1 LRGALKLI
9 LINSS
14 PKNALKIFQPFLPI
28 FVPVGIGCLIATLEQ
43 RGIPAKIVDEQIED
57 HVLELIDSHV
67 KTMEPPYIFGFSVL
81 TAAFKSSIVIS
92 KKLKEL
98 YPDSIILFG
107 GVHPTAMPEEVL
119 SFDHIDYVLKGEAES
134 SLVEFYKCIKNGKD
148 VRHIENLCYRDDN
161 RIVENER
168 VFLPEGMDLER
179 YPFFPYHLF
188 DPHRYDLGFVISSR
202 GCPYQCIFCSNR
214 ITTGRKFRFRKP
226 EAVVEEIDLLCHK
239 YNKRYVLFLDD
250 NFLVDKRR
258 IYGLM
263 EEIRKKGLD
272 NKMTF
277 NFQARGDNADS
288 ELLKEMFKTGFRSI
302 FFGLETASEEI
313 MKAIKKGET
322 VAQCVEAVRM
332 AKQIGFHV
340 SATFIYGLPGETHRD
355 RMDCVRLSRELRL
368 DMIRYNNSTPYPGT
382 ELYEIAKKE
391 NRLHI
396 QGLYENF
403 VSVSTFIENPLKAIP
418 FSYVPK
424 GNTEEEIRRD
434 ILFSYFSFYLD
445 IEKLKRIFTRPEQGV
460 GWFNPGERLKEFVYK
475 TPPLIFLGFMLCIK
489 FLQLFYYSVVK
500 KETAISLG
508 FFLRVF
514 EGLFF
519 GKKIEKQKD

>member
-1 LRGALKLI
+1 LI

-28 FVPVGIGCLIATLEQ
+28 FVPVGIGCLMGTLQQ
-43 RGIPAKIVDEQIED
+43 RGIQAKIVDEQIED
-57 HVLELIDSHV
+57 HVLDLINSHV
-67 KTMEPPYIFGFSVL
+67 KRMKPPYIFGFSVL
-81 TAAFKSSIVIS
+81 TAALRSAILIS
-92 KKLKEL
+92 KNLREL
-98 YPDSIILFG
+98 YPDSVILFG

-148 VRHIENLCYRDDN
+148 VRHIENLCYRDN
-161 RIVENER
+161 NGIVQNKR
-168 VFLPEGMDLER
+168 VFLLKGLDLER
-179 YPFFPYHLF
+179 HPLFPYDLF
-188 DPHRYDLGFVISSR
+188 DPNRYDLGFVISSR

-214 ITTGRKFRFRKP
+214 ITTGRRFRFRKA
-226 EAVVEEIDLLCHK
+226 EAVVEEIDLLYHRYK
-239 YNKRYVLFLDD
+239 KRYVLFLDD
-250 NFLVDKRR
+250 NFLVDKER
-258 IYGLM
+258 IYELM

-277 NFQARGDNADS
+277 NFQARGDNVDS

-322 VAQCVEAVRM
+322 VAQCMEAVKM
-332 AKQIGFHV
+332 AKKIGFHV

-355 RMDCVRLSRELRL
+355 RMDCVRLSRELKL
-368 DMIRYNNSTPYPGT
+368 DMVRYNNSTPYPGT

-391 NRLHI
+391 NRLHV

-403 VSVSTFIENPLKAIP
+403 VSVSTFIENPLKTIP

-424 GNTEEEIRRD
+424 DNTEEEIRRD
-434 ILFSYFSFYLD
+434 ILFSYFNFYLNV
-445 IEKLKRIFTRPEQGV
+445 EKLKQIFTRPEQGV
-460 GWFNPGERLKEFVYK
+460 GWFNTGERLKEIVCK
-475 TPPLIFLGFMLCIK
+475 APPLIFLGFMLWIK
-489 FLQLFYYSVVK
+489 FFQLFYYSVVK

-508 FFLRVF
+508 FFLKVF
-514 EGLFF
+514 DGLLF
-519 GKKIEKQKD
+519 GKKIQKHKD

>member
-1 LRGALKLI
+1 MI

-14 PKNALKIFQPFLPI
+14 PQNALRIFQPFLPI
-28 FVPVGIGCLIATLEQ
+28 FVPVGIGCLTGALEQ
-43 RGIPAKIVDEQIED
+43 EGIEAKIVDEQIED
-57 HVLELIDSHV
+57 HVLDLVNSHV
-67 KTMEPPYIFGFSVL
+67 KRMDPPYIFGFSVL
-81 TAAFKSSIVIS
+81 TAAFKSSIAIS
-92 KKLKEL
+92 KKLREL
-98 YPDSIILFG
+98 YPNSIILFG
-107 GVHPTAMPEEVL
+107 GVHPTAMAEEVL
-119 SFDHIDYVLKGEAES
+119 AFDHIDFVLKGEAER
-134 SLVEFYKCIKNGKD
+134 SLVEFYRCIKNRSGVK
-148 VRHIENLCYRDDN
+148 HIENLCYRENN
-161 RIVENER
+161 RILENER
-168 VFLPEGMDLER
+168 VFFSEDVDLER
-179 YPFFPYHLF
+179 SPLFPYHLF

-202 GCPYQCIFCSNR
+202 GCPYKCIFCSNR
-214 ITTGRKFRFRKP
+214 ITTGRKFRFRKA
-226 EAVVEEIDLLCHK
+226 EAVVEEIDLLYHR

-263 EEIRKKGLD
+263 EEMRKKGLD

-277 NFQARGDNADS
+277 NFQARGDNADY
-288 ELLKEMFKTGFRSI
+288 ELLKEMYKTGFRSI

-332 AKQIGFHV
+332 AKKIGFHV

-355 RMDCVRLSRELRL
+355 RMECVRLSRDLKL
-368 DMIRYNNSTPYPGT
+368 DMVRYNNSTPYPGT

-391 NRLHI
+391 NRLHV

-403 VSVSTFIENPLKAIP
+403 VSVSTFIENPLKTIP
-418 FSYVPK
+418 FSYIPK
-424 GNTEEEIRRD
+424 DNTEEEIRRD

-445 IEKLKRIFTRPEQGV
+445 IEKLRRIFTQPERGV
-460 GWFNPGERLKEFVYK
+460 GWFNTGERLKEFVYK
-475 TPPLIFLGFMLCIK
+475 TPSLIFLGLMLCIK
-489 FLQLFYYSVVK
+489 FVQLFYYSVVK

-508 FFLRVF
+508 FFLKVF
-514 EGLFF
+514 DGLFF